1 MGQKIALYCEASDLM
16 ECMPLKDEAPFAA
29 EIWKQVNDKD
39 ELIRLI
45 GVKDVLDNISDEEI
59 IAYLEEV
66 GYKVSD

>member
-1 MGQKIALYCEASDLM
+1 MHCDPSDLM
-16 ECMPLKDEAPFAA
+16 DCMPIKDEAPFAA
-29 EIWKQVNDKD
+29 EIWNQVTDKD